1 LSETSGGPIPR
12 KPPLSGQTVG
22 YQQRVRQCFVVTE
35 VGHATRVVRQARV
48 GESFP
53 QEQG

>member
-1 LSETSGGPIPR
+1 
-12 KPPLSGQTVG
+12 VG

-35 VGHATRVVRQARV
+35 VGHATRVVRPARV